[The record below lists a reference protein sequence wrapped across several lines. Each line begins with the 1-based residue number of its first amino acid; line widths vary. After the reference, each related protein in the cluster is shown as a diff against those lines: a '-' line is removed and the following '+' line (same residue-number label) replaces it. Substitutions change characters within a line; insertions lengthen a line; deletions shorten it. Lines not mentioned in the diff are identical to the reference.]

1 MIPTRQARP
10 IGVRVAQCAL
20 AVALAFG
27 AAAAFAQGVYK
38 HVDEAGRISYTDS
51 REAPIT
57 SHELEPLPVV
67 APPPVS
73 GIRGRSRA
81 SSMQSSLVNRKEAQR
96 RLLQAQRA
104 LARGPDMQQGIPPGV
119 ELVPGD
125 RRRARLV
132 ALHRGVQAAEARCRE
147 VNAPD
152 YSAEQE
158 VHALPRVVPMTLTH
172 NDSDRTQ

>member
-1 MIPTRQARP
+1 MIPTRQVQP

-27 AAAAFAQGVYK
+27 TATTFAQSVYK
-38 HVDEAGRISYTDS
+38 HVDAGGHVSYTDS
-51 REAPIT
+51 RDAPIIAR
-57 SHELEPLPVV
+57 ELEPLPVV
-67 APPPVS
+67 AQPPVS
-73 GIRGRSRA
+73 EIRGRSRA
-81 SSMQSSLVNRKEAQR
+81 ASTQSSLVNRKEAQR

-132 ALHRGVQAAEARCRE
+132 ALHRGVEAAEARYRE
-147 VNAPD
+147 VVSPEN
-152 YSAEQE
+152 SSEQE
-158 VHALPRVVPMTLTH
+158 GRGVPVSLTH
-172 NDSDRTQ
+172 NESGRTQ